1 MFEQSHVLTQVWAGL
16 IVFVVFAYVVMDG
29 FDLGVGL
36 LFAVVPERGD
46 RDVMMNSLAPVWDG
60 NETWLILGGGGLF
73 AAFPLAY
80 AILMPAFYPLVIA
93 MLLGLIFRG
102 VAFEYRWRTER
113 ARWVWDW
120 AFIGGSFVA
129 AMSQGMI
136 LGAIVQGVEV
146 SGRAYGGGWWD
157 WATPFTV
164 LTGLAVVCG
173 YLLLG
178 TTWLV
183 MKTADELQARMRHL
197 AWFFGLGTI
206 GFIGAVSLATLFV
219 DNEYYMDRWFGGW
232 RIAFAVLVPV
242 AIAAIAFLMFRSLRL
257 HHHEYRPFV
266 LSLALFALCFLG
278 LSVSLYPNIVP
289 PSLTMF
295 EAASPAKSQIFM
307 LVGVAI
313 TMPMIIGY
321 TAYAYW
327 IFRGKI
333 DPAHG
338 YH

>member
-1 MFEQSHVLTQVWAGL
+1 MFEQSQVLTQVWAGL
-16 IVFVVFAYVVMDG
+16 IVFVVYAYVVMDG

-36 LFAVVPERGD
+36 LFALESDRGD
-46 RDVMMNSLAPVWDG
+46 RDLMMNSLAPVWDG

-80 AILMPAFYPLVIA
+80 AVLMTALYPLVIA

-102 VAFEYRWRTER
+102 VAFEYRWRTDR

-146 SGRAYGGGWWD
+146 AGRAYGGGWWD
-157 WATPFTV
+157 WATPFTF
-164 LTGLAVVCG
+164 LTGAAVVCG

-183 MKTADELQARMRHL
+183 MKTDEALQERMRRL
-197 AWFFGLGTI
+197 AWIFGLATV

-219 DNEYYMDRWFGGW
+219 ADNYYMEHWFGGW
-232 RIAFAVLVPV
+232 RLAFAVLVPV
-242 AIAAIAFLMFRSLRL
+242 GVGGIALLMFRSLTL

-266 LSLALFALCFLG
+266 LSLTLFALCFFG

-295 EAASPAKSQIFM
+295 ETASPAKSQIFM

-313 TMPMIIGY
+313 TMPMIIAY

-333 DPAHG
+333 DPEHN